1 MVRIE
6 LLELTEETIR
16 YKYFPEQSE
25 EYGIVALGRKTGDR
39 TIEKAS
45 EGYSANYAA
54 HALRRIEEY
63 QKEGDFPK
71 KDIIAWY

>member
-25 EYGIVALGRKTGDR
+25 EYGIVVLGRKTSDR
-39 TIEKAS
+39 SLEKAV
-45 EGYSANYAA
+45 EGYSSNYAA

-63 QKEGDFPK
+63 QKEGNYPK

>member
-25 EYGIVALGRKTGDR
+25 ECGIVVLGRKTGDR
-39 TIEKAS
+39 SLEKAV
-45 EGYSANYAA
+45 EGYSSNYAA
-54 HALRRIEEY
+54 HALRRMEEY
-63 QKEGDFPK
+63 QKEGNFPK
-71 KDIIAWY
+71 KDIVAWY